1 MYAHTFSH
9 QQQYSSELPILAM
22 EELFHFSLLRV
33 SIAQILK
40 SCGFDKCK
48 PSTLNIVTDLYIHY
62 FTKLVREA
70 ITCSQLRTKLNQV
83 SLEDVSQLL
92 ILIGGIKPK
101 NFLGNDPVPQTRENY
116 DYNTKLVE
124 LFLNWLRSSDQ
135 YRILKQLD
143 EVPIPLLSN
152 LIEKRKLD
160 LSDIDADVDRKK
172 QKYKERQEFYNQLKL
187 NNDDVIDDE
196 EVTENDRMPWVNYLV
211 EKDLKLGHDL
221 KFLNTPL
228 FSEYTK
234 YQSNTKFHPS
244 QKHNKHLQSL
254 IANHDKN
261 DYLIPKFE
269 ANPEGD
275 DQILPLEELQLLLPC
290 NLTYSEDISGDL
302 SPEAIKN
309 LTAAS
314 KSSSEL
320 RDDSSQRVESQ
331 HTDSRDMKTSE
342 VDPLQVTGDEDEE
355 ISEMSELTPVPPAS
369 PSPDSHEVDMVTN

>member
-1 MYAHTFSH
+1 
-9 QQQYSSELPILAM
+9 M

-48 PSTLNIVTDLYIHY
+48 PSTLNIVTDLYIQY

-70 ITCSQLRTKLNQV
+70 IKCSQLRSRLNQV
-83 SLEDVSQLL
+83 GLEDVSQLL
-92 ILIGGIKPK
+92 ILIGGIKLK
-101 NFLGNDPVPQTRENY
+101 NYLGSDPVPQTRENY
-116 DYNTKLVE
+116 DYNTKLME
-124 LFLNWLRSSDQ
+124 LFLNWLRNSDQ
-135 YRILKQLD
+135 FRVLKQLN

-160 LSDIDADVDRKK
+160 LNDVDADVDRKK

-196 EVTENDRMPWVNYLV
+196 EVTDDDRMSWVNYLV

-244 QKHNKHLQSL
+244 QKHNKHLQTL

-261 DYLIPKFE
+261 DYVIPKLDV
-269 ANPEGD
+269 NPEVD
-275 DQILPLEELQLLLPC
+275 DQVLPLDKLQLLLPC
-290 NLTYSEDISGDL
+290 NLKYAQEIVEDL
-302 SPEAIKN
+302 SPEMIT
-309 LTAAS
+309 TAVSTLMEIGEPEMELKDSGEDHKSALGGPSHTESTQADTSQIAGEEDAEAS
-314 KSSSEL
+314 
-320 RDDSSQRVESQ
+320 
-331 HTDSRDMKTSE
+331 
-342 VDPLQVTGDEDEE
+342 E
-355 ISEMSELTPVPPAS
+355 ISELTPVPPVS
-369 PSPDSHEVDMVTN
+369 PSPEFNEATSSRED